1 MSFQPDDIVHKGLH
15 RFWLSGGLD
24 TSGISSAWART
35 LRILMVHLYTAQ
47 SIDDIRAGIGLQKK
61 FKRLSGHA
69 HRYSMEV
76 NANWRLTFDC
86 GDPDSGVV
94 SWIDLEDLHRQGG
107 AKRR

>member
-1 MSFQPDDIVHKGLH
+1 MSFQSDDIVHKGLQ
-15 RFWLSGGLD
+15 RFWLSGGRD
-24 TSGISSAWART
+24 SSGISSTWARI
-35 LRILMVHLYTAQ
+35 LRLLMVHLYTAQ
-47 SIDDIRAGIGLQKK
+47 SLDDIRVGLGVQKN

-86 GDPDSGVV
+86 DDPDTGAV
-94 SWIDLEDLHRQGG
+94 SWIDLEDLHRPGG